1 VVLASVIGSALIG
14 IRFANLE
21 MVALKLNIFKIFVMK
36 QGGKL
41 LFGVVFS

>member
-1 VVLASVIGSALIG
+1 MTGGALIG

-21 MVALKLNIFKIFVMK
+21 MVALELNIFNFFVAK

-41 LFGVVFS
+41 LFGMVFN